1 MHTETSD
8 WAARQKR
15 NTQRLGAWTAAWVLT
30 MAVATFGPTYIWAGD
45 KLFSVIA
52 IVVNL
57 AVGAGMVFANKR
69 HLLGLDE
76 MQQRVHLEAMGI
88 TLGVGLVAG
97 LGYSLLDITDV
108 IAVDAEIAFLI
119 ILMSLTYLTALVTGM
134 RRLR

>member
-1 MHTETSD
+1 MNTGTNG
-8 WAARQKR
+8 WAVRQKR
-15 NTQRLGAWTAAWVLT
+15 NTQRLAVWTAAWVVS
-30 MAVATFGPTYIWAGD
+30 MAVATFGPTVIWAGD
-45 KLFSVIA
+45 KLLSAIA
-52 IVVNL
+52 IGVNVG
-57 AVGAGMVFANKR
+57 VGAGMIIANKR

-76 MQQRVHLEAMGI
+76 MQQRVQLEAMGI

-108 IAVDAEIAFLI
+108 IAVDAEIAFLV

>member
-1 MHTETSD
+1 MSTQTGD
-8 WAARQKR
+8 WALRQKR
-15 NTQRLGAWTAAWVLT
+15 NTQRLAVWTAAWVLT
-30 MAVATFGPTYIWAGD
+30 MALATFGPTFIWAEN
-45 KLFSVIA
+45 KLLTVIA
-52 IVVNL
+52 IAVNL
-57 AVGAGMVFANKR
+57 AVGAGMILANKR

-76 MQQRVHLEAMGI
+76 MQQRVQLEAMGI

-119 ILMSLTYLTALVTGM
+119 MLMGLTYLTALFTGL